1 MRFLTPNGV
10 RNDSGCH
17 SERSEE
23 TQTNKTEQINRI
35 MNIEEKIRNNRE
47 AFDDMKMPEGSRERF
62 AARVGTRRATS
73 EDAAR
78 DVRTIRPLWLT
89 FTTIA
94 AAAVAVLIMMF
105 GLKNFDNIETK
116 VPQTADNKL
125 VEMRQFYDDKVEE
138 AIINLE
144 DVMENVDDS
153 TRMQI
158 NAVIH
163 DLLNM
168 GDVFAEM
175 APLPEDR
182 QMAIT
187 EQIYDNKL
195 RTLDLIT
202 NQINK

>member
-1 MRFLTPNGV
+1 
-10 RNDSGCH
+10 
-17 SERSEE
+17 
-23 TQTNKTEQINRI
+23 

-62 AARVGTRRATS
+62 EARLAGKKTIDRR
-73 EDAAR
+73 
-78 DVRTIRPLWLT
+78 IWLT
-89 FTTIA
+89 FTSIA
-94 AAAVAVLIMMF
+94 AAAVALLLVVL
-105 GLKNFDNIETK
+105 GLNYHDNTTPQ
-116 VPQTADNKL
+116 VPQVADSKL
-125 VEMRQFYDDKVEE
+125 IDMRNMYDQRVEE

-144 DVMENVDDS
+144 NVMENVDDT

-163 DLLNM
+163 DLMNM

-182 QMAIT
+182 QMAIA

-195 RTLDLIT
+195 RAIELIT
-202 NQINK
+202 EKVNK

>member
-1 MRFLTPNGV
+1 MPYPNWMR
-10 RNDSGCH
+10 
-17 SERSEE
+17 
-23 TQTNKTEQINRI
+23 KYRI

-47 AFDDMKMPEGSRERF
+47 AFDDMKMPERSRERF

-73 EDAAR
+73 K
-78 DVRTIRPLWLT
+78 IWLT
-89 FTTIA
+89 FTTVA

>member
-1 MRFLTPNGV
+1 
-10 RNDSGCH
+10 
-17 SERSEE
+17 
-23 TQTNKTEQINRI
+23 
-35 MNIEEKIRNNRE
+35 MNIEEKIRKERE
-47 AFDDMKMPEGSRERF
+47 TFDDMKMPEGSRERF
-62 AARVGTRRATS
+62 EARLAGRNVDGCEVPRF
-73 EDAAR
+73 AR
-78 DVRTIRPLWLT
+78 NDNRIWLT

-94 AAAVAVLIMMF
+94 AAAIAILLVIF
-105 GLKNFDNIETK
+105 GLNRYGQMGTGS
-116 VPQTADNKL
+116 PQVADNKV
-125 VEMRQFYDDKVEE
+125 VEMRQFYDEKVEE

>member
-1 MRFLTPNGV
+1 MPYPNWMR
-10 RNDSGCH
+10 
-17 SERSEE
+17 
-23 TQTNKTEQINRI
+23 KYRI

-62 AARVGTRRATS
+62 AARLSTRLSFRAQRSGVEKSSSDDTNKKDFS
-73 EDAAR
+73 
-78 DVRTIRPLWLT
+78 IPLRSSRIDKWLT

-94 AAAVAVLIMMF
+94 AAAVAILLVIF
-105 GLKNFDNIETK
+105 GLNRYGQMWKES
-116 VPQTADNKL
+116 PQVADNKV
-125 VEMRQFYDDKVEE
+125 VEMRQFYDEKVEE

-153 TRMQI
+153 TKMQI
-158 NAVIH
+158 NAVIR
-163 DLLNM
+163 DLMNM

-195 RTLDLIT
+195 RTIELIT
-202 NQINK
+202 EQINK

>member
-1 MRFLTPNGV
+1 MPYPNWMR
-10 RNDSGCH
+10 
-17 SERSEE
+17 
-23 TQTNKTEQINRI
+23 KYRI

-94 AAAVAVLIMMF
+94 AAAVAILLVIF
-105 GLKNFDNIETK
+105 GLNRYGQMWKES
-116 VPQTADNKL
+116 PQMADNKV
-125 VEMRQFYDDKVEE
+125 VEMRQFYDEKVEE

-153 TRMQI
+153 TKMQI
-158 NAVIH
+158 NAVIR
-163 DLLNM
+163 DLMNM

-182 QMAIT
+182 QMALT
-187 EQIYDNKL
+187 EQMYDNKL
-195 RTLDLIT
+195 RTIELIT
-202 NQINK
+202 EQINK

>member
-1 MRFLTPNGV
+1 
-10 RNDSGCH
+10 
-17 SERSEE
+17 
-23 TQTNKTEQINRI
+23 

-47 AFDDMKMPEGSRERF
+47 AFDDVKMPEGSRERF
-62 AARVGTRRATS
+62 AARAGTRRATS

-94 AAAVAVLIMMF
+94 AAAVAVLIMVF
-105 GLKNFDNIETK
+105 GLKNFENIETK
-116 VPQTADNKL
+116 TPQTADNKL
-125 VEMRQFYDDKVEE
+125 VEMRKYYDDKVEE

-144 DVMENVDDS
+144 DVMENVNDS
-153 TRMQI
+153 TKMQI
-158 NAVIH
+158 NAVIR

-168 GDVFAEM
+168 GDIFAEM

-195 RTLDLIT
+195 RTIELLT

>member
-1 MRFLTPNGV
+1 MPYPNWMR
-10 RNDSGCH
+10 
-17 SERSEE
+17 
-23 TQTNKTEQINRI
+23 KYRI

-62 AARVGTRRATS
+62 EARVGTQRATS

-89 FTTIA
+89 FITVA
-94 AAAVAVLIMMF
+94 AAAVAVLIVIF
-105 GLKNFDNIETK
+105 GLNRYGQMWKES
-116 VPQTADNKL
+116 PQVADNKV
-125 VEMRQFYDDKVEE
+125 VEMRQFYDEKVEE

-153 TRMQI
+153 TKMQI
-158 NAVIH
+158 NAVIR
-163 DLLNM
+163 DLMNM

-195 RTLDLIT
+195 RTIELIT
-202 NQINK
+202 EQINK

>member
-1 MRFLTPNGV
+1 MPYPNWMR
-10 RNDSGCH
+10 
-17 SERSEE
+17 
-23 TQTNKTEQINRI
+23 KYRI

-47 AFDDMKMPEGSRERF
+47 AFDDVKMPEGSRERF
-62 AARVGTRRATS
+62 AAKVAGINMKGCEVPRVRG
-73 EDAAR
+73 AR
-78 DVRTIRPLWLT
+78 NDNSFWLT

-94 AAAVAVLIMMF
+94 AAAVAVLLVIF
-105 GLKNFDNIETK
+105 GLNRYGQIWKES
-116 VPQTADNKL
+116 PQVADNK
-125 VEMRQFYDDKVEE
+125 VVTMRQFYDEKVEE

-158 NAVIH
+158 NAVIR

-168 GDVFAEM
+168 GDIFAEM

-195 RTLDLIT
+195 RTIELLT

>member
-1 MRFLTPNGV
+1 
-10 RNDSGCH
+10 
-17 SERSEE
+17 
-23 TQTNKTEQINRI
+23 

-62 AARVGTRRATS
+62 AARVETRRAMS

-78 DVRTIRPLWLT
+78 DVRTIRPLWMT

-94 AAAVAVLIMMF
+94 AAAVAVLIVIF
-105 GLKNFDNIETK
+105 GLNRYGQMWKES
-116 VPQTADNKL
+116 PQVADNKV
-125 VEMRQFYDDKVEE
+125 VEMRQFYDEKVEE

-153 TRMQI
+153 TKMQI
-158 NAVIH
+158 NAVIR
-163 DLLNM
+163 DLMNM

-195 RTLDLIT
+195 RTIELIT
-202 NQINK
+202 EQINK

>member
-1 MRFLTPNGV
+1 MPYPNWMRK
-10 RNDSGCH
+10 H
-17 SERSEE
+17 
-23 TQTNKTEQINRI
+23 RI

-62 AARVGTRRATS
+62 MTRVGTRRATS

-94 AAAVAVLIMMF
+94 AAAVAILLVIF
-105 GLKNFDNIETK
+105 GLNRYGQMWKES
-116 VPQTADNKL
+116 PQVADNKV
-125 VEMRQFYDDKVEE
+125 VEMRQFYDEKVEE

-153 TRMQI
+153 TKMQI
-158 NAVIH
+158 NAVIR
-163 DLLNM
+163 DLMNM

-195 RTLDLIT
+195 RTIELIT
-202 NQINK
+202 EQINK

>member
-1 MRFLTPNGV
+1 
-10 RNDSGCH
+10 
-17 SERSEE
+17 
-23 TQTNKTEQINRI
+23 
-35 MNIEEKIRNNRE
+35 MNIEQKIRNNRE
-47 AFDDMKMPEGSRERF
+47 AFDDVKMPEGSHERF
-62 AARVGTRRATS
+62 EAKLASRNVHSCEVPRTFGARNDRR
-73 EDAAR
+73 
-78 DVRTIRPLWLT
+78 IWLT
-89 FTTIA
+89 FTTVA
-94 AAAVAVLIMMF
+94 AAAVAILVMIF
-105 GLKNFDNIETK
+105 GLNQYGKISTK
-116 VPQTADNKL
+116 SPQVADSKL
-125 VEMRQFYDDKVEE
+125 VEMRQFYDEKVEE

-163 DLLNM
+163 DLMNM

-175 APLPEDR
+175 APLPADR

>member
-1 MRFLTPNGV
+1 
-10 RNDSGCH
+10 
-17 SERSEE
+17 
-23 TQTNKTEQINRI
+23 

-47 AFDDMKMPEGSRERF
+47 AFDDVKMPEGSRERF
-62 AARVGTRRATS
+62 EARVGTRRATS

-89 FTTIA
+89 FTTA
-94 AAAVAVLIMMF
+94 AAAAITALVMIF
-105 GLKNFDNIETK
+105 GINQYGKISTK
-116 VPQTADNKL
+116 SPQVSDSKIVT
-125 VEMRQFYDDKVEE
+125 MRQFYDEKVEE

-144 DVMENVDDS
+144 DVMENVDDT

-163 DLLNM
+163 DLMNM

-182 QMAIT
+182 QMAIA
-187 EQIYDNKL
+187 EQIYDNNL
-195 RTLDLIT
+195 RTLELLTDKL
-202 NQINK
+202 NK